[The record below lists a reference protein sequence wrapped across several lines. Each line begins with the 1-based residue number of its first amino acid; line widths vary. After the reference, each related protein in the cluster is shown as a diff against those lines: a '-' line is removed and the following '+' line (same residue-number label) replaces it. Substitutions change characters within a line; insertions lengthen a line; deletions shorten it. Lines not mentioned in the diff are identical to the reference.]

1 MPRWKGESS
10 GFAKSIQHAPERAGP
25 GLHEIQAMKLAVHP
39 SEREMWMAHQARN
52 PPSPV
57 SDSSGM
63 RRALSQADM
72 AQSGSSPS
80 GHVVSPVLAQTGQ
93 ASVPG
98 TPTSTL
104 DRPDRPE
111 IGAPGNMT
119 IQIVRDRTG
128 HMNKHPCSS
137 PNFNYMGRFQQNA
150 FGRF

>member
-63 RRALSQADM
+63 RRALSQ
-72 AQSGSSPS
+72 
-80 GHVVSPVLAQTGQ
+80 VVSPVLAQTGQ